1 MSVPLVARR
10 VKKGAIDTLTAY
22 FYDGGESPVDKGA
35 VSVSVASDDG
45 TVLQTGAATNTS
57 GTYTFALSLAATAAI
72 DLLTVTWTSGT
83 ETLTTYVEV
92 VGGFYFEL
100 AELRAMNDLG
110 SDTAYPTARL
120 RAARDWI
127 EGRIDQACNASFV
140 RRYARDRW
148 ASWAGD
154 TRLVLRDSA
163 WPRRLLSVTVAGTAQ
178 DVSTL
183 AVTPYGE
190 VTYSTGLPWLVY
202 GWQAV
207 DVRYEAAYVDVCPP
221 DLHDA
226 ALQAARWRL
235 ISTDGQSGIPSRA
248 TSLTNEFGNVQLA
261 TARTGDRPTGIP
273 DVDAVIVDWA
283 RRTKVPGLA

>member
-1 MSVPLVARR
+1 MVARR
-10 VKKGAIDTLTAY
+10 VKMGAIDTLTAH
-22 FYDGGESPVDKGA
+22 FYDGGEDPVDKGA
-35 VSVSVASDDG
+35 VTVSVASDSG
-45 TVLQTGAATNTS
+45 AVLQTGSATDTA
-57 GTYTFALSLAATAAI
+57 GEYTFTLSLAATAAI
-72 DLLTVTWTSGT
+72 DLLTVTWTSST

-100 AELRAMNDLG
+100 AELRAMNDL
-110 SDTAYPTARL
+110 SSATTYPTDRL

-148 ASWAGD
+148 AAWAGD
-154 TRLVLRDSA
+154 TRLILRDAA
-163 WPRRLLSVTVAGTAQ
+163 WPRRLLSVSLGGTTQ
-178 DVSTL
+178 DVSGL

-190 VTYSTGLPWLVY
+190 LTYASGLPWLVY
-202 GWQAV
+202 GWQTV
-207 DVRYEAAYVDVCPP
+207 DVRYEAAYLDVCPP
-221 DLHDA
+221 DLHDV

-261 TARTGDRPTGIP
+261 TARAGDRPTGIP
-273 DVDAVIVDWA
+273 DVDAVIVDWS